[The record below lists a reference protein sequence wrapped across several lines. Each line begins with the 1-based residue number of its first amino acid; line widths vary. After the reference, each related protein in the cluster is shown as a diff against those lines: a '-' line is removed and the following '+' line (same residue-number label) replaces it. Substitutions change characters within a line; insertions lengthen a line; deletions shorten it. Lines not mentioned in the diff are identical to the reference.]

1 MLPVVNR
8 CPVPKEIK
16 RVKEKT
22 NKQNI
27 GTLPTY
33 KKKRKVVEKKTEN
46 KSVCK

>member
-22 NKQNI
+22 NEQNI

-33 KKKRKVVEKKTEN
+33 KKKRKVVEKN
-46 KSVCK
+46 